1 MARHQTEGQILWR
14 DFAIPTVSLQETRA
28 IVKSLL
34 EPFRSMASPLLLA
47 DSLDIELLCVGFMKL
62 EFSGKAGQV
71 VLSVSPIVQLPA
83 WPCP

>member
-1 MARHQTEGQILWR
+1 MRADTYLARLDAASFTY
-14 DFAIPTVSLQETRA
+14 APLQETRA

-62 EFSGKAGQV
+62 EFSGKAGPV